1 MNPKLKRLLDSDLDL
16 SVENDTT
23 LALLQ
28 AEAKKEFDKLD
39 GDAPS
44 DESLSQME
52 SLAAAGE
59 DIASVITER
68 ATLAKERSEKAA
80 TLRSRVTGKL
90 DTAPDDDDDGDD
102 ETDDDEPDDD
112 GSPKAKGKGKEKAAV
127 TASSGG
133 GSKNRPSRSDL
144 AARSDAARNVTPHG
158 DGLVAGGA
166 LVASADM
173 LGLGAGETINWRD
186 LATAMARRIEMMGG
200 GSVDRSLCASLIWE
214 YPEERRLS
222 EDPWDNADKLNDM
235 FSVDKVMGQVK
246 DRGMAAIV
254 AAGGICDPV
263 PVDYNIPIQSVTDR
277 PVRDGLPSFQ
287 ATRGGVRFITPPTF
301 AGVGTSSTTIW
312 TSAIDATATSATPKP
327 IQEFV
332 CPVTVQELVDAIPT
346 RLQFSNMQARFAPEI
361 VAANTQ
367 LALANAARVA
377 EQNLLAKLSARS
389 TIVGAVSVASF
400 TRDLLALLEM
410 LAQGYRYRNRL
421 PDMFPLR
428 CMLPAWAKGAMRTDV
443 LRELAHGP
451 SQTPDQ
457 DGVAVSDAYINNAF
471 SNRGIIP
478 TWTLDGLAKSV
489 AGNTLSATNTAFDWP
504 DQFFGP
510 LASGQ
515 LPTPLPD
522 ASANS
527 AVAYAGWPKR
537 LSFFLFAEGTFVYL
551 DGGRIDLGVI
561 RDSVLNNVNKYQ
573 TFVEP
578 FEGIAKR
585 GYESIQCTVPM
596 SLAGTTFAAV
606 AAPNAS
612 AMPY

>member
-1 MNPKLKRLLDSDLDL
+1 VNPKLKKLLDSDLDL
-16 SVENDTT
+16 SAENDAT
-23 LALLQ
+23 LGILQ
-28 AEAKKEFDKLD
+28 TEAKKEFDKLD

-44 DESLSQME
+44 DDALSQME
-52 SLAAAGE
+52 ALAAAGE
-59 DIASVITER
+59 DIASVVTER
-68 ATLAKERSEKAA
+68 ATLAKQRAGKAA
-80 TLRSRVTGKL
+80 ELRSRVTGKL
-90 DTAPDDDDDGDD
+90 DNATDDDADDDADDD
-102 ETDDDEPDDD
+102 ESDDDEP
-112 GSPKAKGKGKEKAAV
+112 PAETAPKGKSKEKAV
-127 TASSGG
+127 TASAGK
-133 GSKNRPSRSDL
+133 SKQPTRAEL
-144 AARSDAARNVTPHG
+144 AARSDDKKNVTPYG

-186 LATAMARRIEMMGG
+186 LATAMSRRIEMMGG
-200 GSVDRSLCASLIWE
+200 GAVDRSLCASLIWE

-222 EDPWDNADKLNDM
+222 EDPWDNADKLNEM
-235 FSVDKVMGQVK
+235 FSVKNVMQQVE

-254 AAGGICDPV
+254 AAGGVCDPV

-301 AGVGTSSTTIW
+301 ASVGTSSTMIW

-327 IQEFV
+327 IQEFT
-332 CPVTVQELVDAIPT
+332 CPTTVQELVDAIPT

-389 TIVGAVSVASF
+389 TIVGAIQVASF

-428 CMLPAWAKGAMRTDV
+428 FMAPAWVKGAIRTDL
-443 LRELAHGP
+443 LRELPHGN
-451 SQTPDQ
+451 SNGPDG
-457 DGVAVSDAYINNAF
+457 DAVAVADAYINQAF
-471 SNRGIIP
+471 SNRGVIP

-489 AGNTLSATNTAFDWP
+489 AGSTLSASNTPDAWP

-510 LASGQ
+510 LAAGA

-585 GYESIQCTVPM
+585 GYESIQCTVP
-596 SLAGTTFAAV
+596 LALTGTAFSTA
-606 AAPNAS
+606 AAPNLS

>member
-1 MNPKLKRLLDSDLDL
+1 MHPSLKKLLDSELDL
-16 SVENDTT
+16 SAQNDSVLST
-23 LALLQ
+23 LQ
-28 AEAKKEFDKLD
+28 AEIGKEFSKIDMTD
-39 GDAPS
+39 PS
-44 DESLSQME
+44 DEQLQLMEQLATASEDVAAVLTERQTSQKE
-52 SLAAAGE
+52 RADKAAAL
-59 DIASVITER
+59 R
-68 ATLAKERSEKAA
+68 A
-80 TLRSRVTGKL
+80 RVTGEKL
-90 DTAPDDDDDGDD
+90 SQTEEAEDEAEDEAEETD
-102 ETDDDEPDDD
+102 ETETDET
-112 GSPKAKGKGKEKAAV
+112 KGKGKEPV
-127 TASSGG
+127 TAGAG
-133 GSKNRPSRSDL
+133 RKPTRADL
-144 AARSDAARNVTPHG
+144 ARGNGPAKRTVPVG

-173 LGLGAGETINWRD
+173 LGLGAGETIDWRD
-186 LATAMARRIEMMGG
+186 LATAMSRRIEMMGG

-214 YPEERRLS
+214 YPEDRRLG
-222 EDPWDNADKLNDM
+222 EDPWDNADKLNEI
-235 FSVDKVMGQVK
+235 FSVENVMSQVK
-246 DRGMAAIV
+246 DQGMKAII

-263 PVDYNIPIQSVTDR
+263 PVDYNIPVQAVSDR

-287 ATRGGVRFITPPTF
+287 ATRGGIRFITPPTF
-301 AGVGTSSTTIW
+301 AGVGVSATTIW

-327 IQEFV
+327 IQEFI
-332 CPVTVQELVDAIPT
+332 CPTTVQELVDAIPT

-389 TIVGAVSVASF
+389 TIVGAIQVASF
-400 TRDLLALLEM
+400 VRDVFALLEM

-428 CMLPAWAKGAMRTDV
+428 VMLPAWAKGAMRTDI
-443 LRELAHGP
+443 LRELAHAPGNDNEDDP
-451 SQTPDQ
+451 MAMGDARITEMF
-457 DGVAVSDAYINNAF
+457 AV
-471 SNRGIIP
+471 RGLIP

-489 AGNTLSATNTAFDWP
+489 VGNTLSATNTPFDWP
-504 DQFFGP
+504 DQFFGT
-510 LASGQ
+510 LASGA

-537 LSFFLFAEGTFVYL
+537 LSVFMFAEGTFVYL

-561 RDSVLNNVNKYQ
+561 RDSVLNQVNKYQ

-585 GYESIQCTVPM
+585 GYESIQVTVPVALQGT
-596 SLAGTTFAAV
+596 SFAGSAT
-606 AAPNAS
+606 PNAS